1 MKCLR
6 SFKLSDHN
14 RSPSEATF
22 YNKNVSGL
30 CLAFGVID
38 IYNPLILVLGEGLE
52 PSRLAAPEPK
62 SGVSA
67 NFTTR
72 AS

>member
-1 MKCLR
+1 M
-6 SFKLSDHN
+6 S
-14 RSPSEATF
+14 SPSSEC
-22 YNKNVSGL
+22 V
-30 CLAFGVID
+30 
-38 IYNPLILVLGEGLE
+38 VLGEGLE

-72 AS
+72 AENVIWLECRQLVNSETE

>member
-1 MKCLR
+1 M
-6 SFKLSDHN
+6 
-14 RSPSEATF
+14 
-22 YNKNVSGL
+22 
-30 CLAFGVID
+30 
-38 IYNPLILVLGEGLE
+38 VLGEGLE

-72 AS
+72 AREKRGTIGIV